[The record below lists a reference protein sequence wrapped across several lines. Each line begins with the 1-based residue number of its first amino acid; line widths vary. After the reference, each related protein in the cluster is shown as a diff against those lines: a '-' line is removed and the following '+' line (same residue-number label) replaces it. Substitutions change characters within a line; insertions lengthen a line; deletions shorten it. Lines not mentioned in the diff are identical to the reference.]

1 MQMQKVQPLREK
13 TEVERFKNVLKR
25 RNIRDW
31 AMFTF
36 GANTGLRASDI
47 LRLRVEDILDPE
59 SIPSR
64 IRIADSIEITE
75 KKTKKNRDIP
85 LNKAAKDAIKEYVIK
100 TSLLD
105 SPEGAKSPLFPSR
118 KGGGSRSITRS
129 AAWRALHVAAKEA
142 GIRCRIGTH
151 TMRKTFGYALYT
163 AGTDITRIQY
173 LLNHSSPEVTLA
185 YIGITKDETDG
196 LIRNLSI

>member
-1 MQMQKVQPLREK
+1 MQKVQPLREK
-13 TEVERFKNVLKR
+13 TEVERFKHVLKR

-47 LRLRVEDILDPE
+47 LRLKVEDILDPA

-64 IRIADSIEITE
+64 IRVTDSIEIIE
-75 KKTKKNRDIP
+75 KKTKKNRDIL
-85 LNKAAKDAIKEYVIK
+85 LNKAAKDAIKEYITK
-100 TSLLD
+100 SGLLS
-105 SPEGAKSPLFPSR
+105 SPEGTESPLFPSR
-118 KGGGSRSITRS
+118 KGRGSKSITRS
-129 AAWRALHVAAKEA
+129 AAWRALHNAAREA
-142 GIRCRIGTH
+142 GIKCRIGTH

-173 LLNHSSPEVTLA
+173 ILNHSSPEVTLA
-185 YIGITKDETDG
+185 YIGITKDETDE
-196 LIRNLSI
+196 LIRGLNI

>member
-1 MQMQKVQPLREK
+1 MQKVQPLREK
-13 TEVERFKNVLKR
+13 TEVERFKNALKR
-25 RNIRDW
+25 RNLRDW

-47 LRLRVEDILDPE
+47 LRLRVKDILDPE
-59 SIPSR
+59 SVPSR
-64 IRIADSIEITE
+64 IRVADSIEIIE
-75 KKTKKNRDIP
+75 KKTKKIRDIP
-85 LNKAAKDAIKEYVIK
+85 LNKAAKDAIKEYV
-100 TSLLD
+100 TRSGLLD
-105 SPEGAKSPLFPSR
+105 SPEGAKVPLFPSR
-118 KGGGSRSITRS
+118 KGRGSRSITRS

-142 GIRCRIGTH
+142 GIRSRIGTH
-151 TMRKTFGYALYT
+151 TMRKTFGYALYA

-196 LIRNLSI
+196 LIKNLSI